1 MSFIRPNEY
10 NYKVDCHYL
19 VRAHHLVLIVFVY
32 FMKLQMKFRDSAS
45 FHGFRF
51 KSAIPRIPRVFR
63 DRGKSLALS
72 MTSVPVAVPLITS
85 VMYLPVCN
93 VTVRTDQGQIKDS
106 PQIRPDSI
114 HRT

>member
-63 DRGKSLALS
+63 DRGKSLALY
-72 MTSVPVAVPLITS
+72 MEYVTIFIPVDK
-85 VMYLPVCN
+85 
-93 VTVRTDQGQIKDS
+93 R
-106 PQIRPDSI
+106 
-114 HRT
+114 